1 MDHSIWSRADIRPT
15 MKDSLSKIRDP
26 WEEQIWHSAIN
37 ANRILEDLGV
47 SGGWRIFVVVLVCG
61 VWCFRHA
68 GVCVCFVGFVGWW
81 LGGWFAWVV
90 LVVYVVLLL
99 PLAGRCLWG
108 AWFCRVCGG
117 GLRTQERVCTTSFIV
132 NDCQS
137 GPRFRVGLLI
147 VLRGS
152 PRGRLMG
159 VGVFV
164 RVAFP
169 Y

>member
-1 MDHSIWSRADIRPT
+1 MMRGF
-15 MKDSLSKIRDP
+15 L
-26 WEEQIWHSAIN
+26 
-37 ANRILEDLGV
+37 LL
-47 SGGWRIFVVVLVCG
+47 FC
-61 VWCFRHA
+61 VWC
-68 GVCVCFVGFVGWW
+68 
-81 LGGWFAWVV
+81 VV
-90 LVVYVVLLL
+90 FSTR
-99 PLAGRCLWG
+99 RCLLV
-108 AWFCRVCGG
+108 FCRVCGVVVGWLVCVGGVGGVCCSLAAARGPASFG
-117 GLRTQERVCTTSFIV
+117 GLVLSGVWWWFENSRACLYYFFIV

-137 GPRFRVGLLI
+137 GPRFRAGCLI

>member
-1 MDHSIWSRADIRPT
+1 MG
-15 MKDSLSKIRDP
+15 IRDGDAF
-26 WEEQIWHSAIN
+26 QTGL
-37 ANRILEDLGV
+37 RITNMDRRHPTCRGVGCCCVGCVVLCVLVLLGV
-47 SGGWRIFVVVLVCG
+47 FDTPVFGWFSGGLWG
-61 VWCFRHA
+61 VWWWWGCVGVGG
-68 GVCVCFVGFVGWW
+68 GVCCSLAAARRPASF
-81 LGGWFAWVV
+81 GG
-90 LVVYVVLLL
+90 
-99 PLAGRCLWG
+99 
-108 AWFCRVCGG
+108 WFCRVCGG
-117 GLRTQERVCTTSFIV
+117 DLRTQERVCTTSFIV

>member
-1 MDHSIWSRADIRPT
+1 MLQSIYSPWPLSCMDHSIWSRADIRPT

-99 PLAGRCLWG
+99 PLAGRLP
-108 AWFCRVCGG
+108 
-117 GLRTQERVCTTSFIV
+117 L
-132 NDCQS
+132 
-137 GPRFRVGLLI
+137 
-147 VLRGS
+147 
-152 PRGRLMG
+152 G
-159 VGVFV
+159 VGFV
-164 RVAFP
+164 GCVVVV
-169 Y
+169 

>member
-1 MDHSIWSRADIRPT
+1 MCWCCGLLVG
-15 MKDSLSKIRDP
+15 LSGGFGCCFGWLCVVFSTR
-26 WEEQIWHSAIN
+26 
-37 ANRILEDLGV
+37 RCLGV
-47 SGGWRIFVVVLVCG
+47 
-61 VWCFRHA
+61 
-68 GVCVCFVGFVGWW
+68 
-81 LGGWFAWVV
+81 
-90 LVVYVVLLL
+90 
-99 PLAGRCLWG
+99 
-108 AWFCRVCGG
+108 FCRVCGVVVGWLVCVGGVGGVGCSLAAARRPASFG
-117 GLRTQERVCTTSFIV
+117 GLVLSGVWWWFENSRACLYYFFIV

-137 GPRFRVGLLI
+137 GPRFRAGCLI

>member
-1 MDHSIWSRADIRPT
+1 MNPGAVGLKRLTAPGFIVVGGVAMPHLIVSATLFRMWDVRFGGMGQVTDVVAV
-15 MKDSLSKIRDP
+15 RD
-26 WEEQIWHSAIN
+26 AVRFVV
-37 ANRILEDLGV
+37 ARCV
-47 SGGWRIFVVVLVCG
+47 WRRVVLVCG

-117 GLRTQERVCTTSFIV
+117 GLRTQERVCTTS
-132 NDCQS
+132 
-137 GPRFRVGLLI
+137 L
-147 VLRGS
+147 
-152 PRGRLMG
+152 
-159 VGVFV
+159 
-164 RVAFP
+164 
-169 Y
+169 

>member
-1 MDHSIWSRADIRPT
+1 M
-15 MKDSLSKIRDP
+15 P
-26 WEEQIWHSAIN
+26 WCGLLLCW
-37 ANRILEDLGV
+37 RVLGV
-47 SGGWRIFVVVLVCG
+47 LLR
-61 VWCFRHA
+61 CFRHA
-68 GVCVCFVGFVGWW
+68 GVWLVFRGFVGC
-81 LGGWFAWVV
+81 
-90 LVVYVVLLL
+90 LVVVGLRGCGWWCMLFSCCRS
-99 PLAGRCLWG
+99 PAGFLRG
-108 AWFCRVCGG
+108 VRFCRVCGG

>member
-1 MDHSIWSRADIRPT
+1 MVGCCGAV
-15 MKDSLSKIRDP
+15 
-26 WEEQIWHSAIN
+26 
-37 ANRILEDLGV
+37 GV
-47 SGGWRIFVVVLVCG
+47 VSCCFVCG

-68 GVCVCFVGFVGWW
+68 GVCLCFVGFVGWW

-99 PLAGRCLWG
+99 PLAGRLPSG
-108 AWFCRVCGG
+108 GWFCRVCGG

-137 GPRFRVGLLI
+137 GRRCRAGCLI

>member
-1 MDHSIWSRADIRPT
+1 MPETVLGHVSSPFHPRRSGSAFAVLDGTIIGPQDSIVAFFAVVVGCW
-15 MKDSLSKIRDP
+15 LCV
-26 WEEQIWHSAIN
+26 
-37 ANRILEDLGV
+37 LGV
-47 SGGWRIFVVVLVCG
+47 VWLFSTRRCLVGFPGVCG
-61 VWCFRHA
+61 VFGGG
-68 GVCVCFVGFVGWW
+68 GV
-81 LGGWFAWVV
+81 AWVWV
-90 LVVYVVLLL
+90 VVYVVLLL
-99 PLAGRCLWG
+99 PLAGRLPSG
-108 AWFCRVCGG
+108 GWFCRVCGG

>member
-1 MDHSIWSRADIRPT
+1 MVVLCWRVLGVVGCVFDTPVFGWFSGGLWGVWWWWGCVGVGGGVCCSLAAARRPASFGGFGLSGVWWWFENSRA
-15 MKDSLSKIRDP
+15 
-26 WEEQIWHSAIN
+26 
-37 ANRILEDLGV
+37 
-47 SGGWRIFVVVLVCG
+47 
-61 VWCFRHA
+61 
-68 GVCVCFVGFVGWW
+68 
-81 LGGWFAWVV
+81 
-90 LVVYVVLLL
+90 
-99 PLAGRCLWG
+99 CLYY
-108 AWFCRVCGG
+108 F
-117 GLRTQERVCTTSFIV
+117 FIV

-137 GPRFRVGLLI
+137 GPRFRAGCLI

>member
-1 MDHSIWSRADIRPT
+1 MLFCVWC
-15 MKDSLSKIRDP
+15 
-26 WEEQIWHSAIN
+26 
-37 ANRILEDLGV
+37 
-47 SGGWRIFVVVLVCG
+47 VVFSTRRCLVGFPGVCG
-61 VWCFRHA
+61 VFGGG
-68 GVCVCFVGFVGWW
+68 GV
-81 LGGWFAWVV
+81 AWVWV
-90 LVVYVVLLL
+90 VVYVVLLL
-99 PLAGRCLWG
+99 PLAGRLPSG
-108 AWFCRVCGG
+108 GLVCRVCGG

>member
-1 MDHSIWSRADIRPT
+1 MVWVV
-15 MKDSLSKIRDP
+15 
-26 WEEQIWHSAIN
+26 
-37 ANRILEDLGV
+37 GV
-47 SGGWRIFVVVLVCG
+47 LVVL
-61 VWCFRHA
+61 F
-68 GVCVCFVGFVGWW
+68 CVCWCCWVFSTRRCLVGFPWVWGVF
-81 LGGWFAWVV
+81 GGGGVAWVGV
-90 LVVYVVLLL
+90 VVYVVLLL
-99 PLAGRCLWG
+99 PLAGRLPSG
-108 AWFCRVCGG
+108 GWFCRVCGG

-137 GPRFRVGLLI
+137 GPRFRAGCLI

>member
-1 MDHSIWSRADIRPT
+1 MLVLW
-15 MKDSLSKIRDP
+15 
-26 WEEQIWHSAIN
+26 
-37 ANRILEDLGV
+37 GV
-47 SGGWRIFVVVLVCG
+47 WLVGLVVSCCFVCG

-68 GVCVCFVGFVGWW
+68 GVCLCFVGFVGWW
-81 LGGWFAWVV
+81 LVLSGVWWWFENSRA
-90 LVVYVVLLL
+90 
-99 PLAGRCLWG
+99 CLYY
-108 AWFCRVCGG
+108 F
-117 GLRTQERVCTTSFIV
+117 FIV

-137 GPRFRVGLLI
+137 GPRFRAGCLI

>member
-1 MDHSIWSRADIRPT
+1 MGQVTDVVGV
-15 MKDSLSKIRDP
+15 RD
-26 WEEQIWHSAIN
+26 AV
-37 ANRILEDLGV
+37 R
-47 SGGWRIFVVVLVCG
+47 FVVARCVWRRVVFGLLGAARCCC

-68 GVCVCFVGFVGWW
+68 GVCLCFVGFVGWW

-99 PLAGRCLWG
+99 PLAGRLPLG
-108 AWFCRVCGG
+108 GWFCRVCGG
-117 GLRTQERVCTTSFIV
+117 GLRTQERVCTTFFIV

-137 GPRFRVGLLI
+137 GPRFRAGCLI